1 MPYISSRTEK
11 RYKAAVSDVK
21 SLKKQLATMQ
31 STTIARSTYERV
43 KNNLK
48 ETSKDLDS
56 AKSKVDHYSTL
67 YVGMKEKYSN
77 QSERIANMQQGVKG
91 LLMKIQ
97 AYEKKMQKLED
108 DYEKVLAQSATS
120 RTTMTTMKLHFQR
133 QQQNM
138 LERLREAEKEAET
151 SRQQV
156 KDLMTQIQEIE
167 ANERHARENSLT
179 QAMVNTRDTLFDAT
193 FNGIGG
199 VNESGSRALAVA
211 MGAVVAAFLMTRVD

>member
-1 MPYISSRTEK
+1 M
-11 RYKAAVSDVK
+11 SDVK

>member
-1 MPYISSRTEK
+1 
-11 RYKAAVSDVK
+11 
-21 SLKKQLATMQ
+21 MQ
-31 STTIARSTYERV
+31 STTIARGTYERI
-43 KNNLK
+43 KNNLI
-48 ETSKDLDS
+48 ETDKDLES
-56 AKSKVDHYSTL
+56 AKVKVKHYSTL

-77 QSERIANMQQGVKG
+77 QSESIEKMRQGVKG
-91 LLMKIQ
+91 LFVKIK
-97 AYEKKMQKLED
+97 AYETKLDNLEKKYKETLS
-108 DYEKVLAQSATS
+108 QSATS

-156 KDLMTQIQEIE
+156 KDLLNQIQEIE

-193 FNGIGG
+193 FNGVG
-199 VNESGSRALAVA
+199 VSESGSRALAVA
-211 MGAVVAAFLMTRVD
+211 MGAIAAAFLMTRVD

>member
-1 MPYISSRTEK
+1 
-11 RYKAAVSDVK
+11 
-21 SLKKQLATMQ
+21 MQ

>member
-1 MPYISSRTEK
+1 
-11 RYKAAVSDVK
+11 
-21 SLKKQLATMQ
+21 MQ
-31 STTIARSTYERV
+31 STTIARSTYERI

-67 YVGMKEKYSN
+67 YFGMKEKYSN
-77 QSERIANMQQGVKG
+77 QSERIEKMQQGVKG

>member
-1 MPYISSRTEK
+1 MPYILPALEK
-11 RYKAAVSDVK
+11 KYKTAVSDVK

-31 STTIARSTYERV
+31 STTIARSTYDRI
-43 KNNLK
+43 KNNLM
-48 ETSKDLDS
+48 ETDKALNS
-56 AKSKVDHYSTL
+56 AKSKVNHYSTL

-77 QSERIANMQQGVKG
+77 STEKIEKMQAGVKG
-91 LLMKIQ
+91 LLAKII
-97 AYEKKMQKLED
+97 AYENKLKKLED
-108 DYEKVLAQSATS
+108 DYETALSQSATS
-120 RTTMTTMKLHFQR
+120 RTSMTKMKLHFQR

-179 QAMVNTRDTLFDAT
+179 QAMVNTRDTLFDAA

>member
-1 MPYISSRTEK
+1 
-11 RYKAAVSDVK
+11 
-21 SLKKQLATMQ
+21 MQ
-31 STTIARSTYERV
+31 STTIARSTYERI

-77 QSERIANMQQGVKG
+77 QSERIIKMQQGVKV

>member
-1 MPYISSRTEK
+1 M
-11 RYKAAVSDVK
+11 SDVK

-77 QSERIANMQQGVKG
+77 QSERIVKMQQGVKG